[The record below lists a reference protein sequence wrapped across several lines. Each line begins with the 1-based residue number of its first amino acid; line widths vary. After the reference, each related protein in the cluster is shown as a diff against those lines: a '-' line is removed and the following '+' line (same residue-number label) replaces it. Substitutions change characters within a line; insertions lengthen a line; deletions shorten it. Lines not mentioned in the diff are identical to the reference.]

1 MCPPL
6 TGIDAVV
13 SAGSTVSARLVW
25 VHAGEPAD
33 EDLVTLARG
42 GDDQALRS
50 LLVRY
55 QGFARRKAAPY
66 FLAGAD
72 REDIVQEGLIGL
84 YKAIRDYNPSLR
96 TPFRSFA
103 ELCVTRQVISAVKA
117 AARLKRSPLNAYVSI
132 LAPQDAQDEAP
143 ALADL
148 LPSTSAVDP
157 ADLVI
162 SAERIA
168 ALQRHCD
175 DVLSDLE
182 AEVLR
187 QHVDGR
193 SQQEIA
199 ESLQRQVKSVDN
211 ALQRIKRKLADHLRD
226 RAIADV
232 G

>member
-6 TGIDAVV
+6 TGTEATGPV
-13 SAGSTVSARLVW
+13 SSVVSARLVW
-25 VHAGEPAD
+25 VHAD
-33 EDLVTLARG
+33 EATDEALVLSART
-42 GDDQALRS
+42 GDDQALRA

-72 REDIVQEGLIGL
+72 REDVVQEGLIGL
-84 YKAIRDYNPSLR
+84 YKAIRDFNPALR
-96 TPFRSFA
+96 TPFRAFA
-103 ELCVTRQVISAVKA
+103 ELCVTRQIISAVKA
-117 AARLKRSPLNAYVSI
+117 AARQKHRPMNSYVPI
-132 LAPQDAQDEAP
+132 LRPVGSDADAPG
-143 ALADL
+143 LAEL
-148 LPSTSAVDP
+148 LPSTSAADP
-157 ADLVI
+157 AELVI

-175 DVLSDLE
+175 AVLSDLE

-199 ESLQRQVKSVDN
+199 AALQREVKAVDN
-211 ALQRIKRKLADHLRD
+211 ALQRIKRKLADHLRA